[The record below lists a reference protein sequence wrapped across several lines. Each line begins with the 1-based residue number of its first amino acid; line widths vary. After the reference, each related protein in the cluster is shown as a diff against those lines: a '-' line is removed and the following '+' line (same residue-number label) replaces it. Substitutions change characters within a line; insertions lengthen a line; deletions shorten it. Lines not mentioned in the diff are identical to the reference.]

1 MFYTLLYIKSIL
13 HPQILK
19 YSYKGDIME
28 NYKIVRIIITIFV
41 AMIAGISVELGEI
54 IPAILAIVIGA
65 MVSYI
70 YKKNTNETLED
81 ERIIKISE
89 KASRMA
95 MVLFSITIAIIG
107 LFFITMRNQYPNFIQ
122 AGYTLAY
129 SAVALLGLYYVFYGY
144 YNKKYGY

>member
-1 MFYTLLYIKSIL
+1 
-13 HPQILK
+13 
-19 YSYKGDIME
+19 ME

>member
-1 MFYTLLYIKSIL
+1 MKNYMIL
-13 HPQILK
+13 R
-19 YSYKGDIME
+19 
-28 NYKIVRIIITIFV
+28 VIIAIFV
-41 AMIAGISVELGEI
+41 GILVGLSVTMGEI

-70 YKKNTNETLED
+70 YKKNTDETLED

-95 MVLFSITIAIIG
+95 MVLFSISIAIIG
-107 LFFITMRNQYPNFIQ
+107 LFFITLRNEYPDFTQ
-122 AGYTLAY
+122 AGYTLSYA
-129 SAVALLGLYYVFYGY
+129 SVALLTLYYIFYGY